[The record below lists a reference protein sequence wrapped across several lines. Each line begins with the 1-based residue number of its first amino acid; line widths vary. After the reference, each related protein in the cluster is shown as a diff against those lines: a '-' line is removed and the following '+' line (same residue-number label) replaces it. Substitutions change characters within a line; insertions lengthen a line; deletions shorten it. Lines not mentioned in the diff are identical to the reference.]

1 MREQQLQGASVLYA
15 CEGVLHYV
23 AHKHRLWGRCCTVKQ
38 RGRKTRHVIRNFH
51 VVWTRLPSDEV
62 VIEAGAR
69 ALRLYVERQAAQA
82 KKAEGEE

>member
-1 MREQQLQGASVLYA
+1 M
-15 CEGVLHYV
+15 
-23 AHKHRLWGRCCTVKQ
+23 KQ
-38 RGRKTRHVIRNFH
+38 RGNKPRHVVRNFH

-82 KKAEGEE
+82 KKAGNEE

>member
-1 MREQQLQGASVLYA
+1 M
-15 CEGVLHYV
+15 
-23 AHKHRLWGRCCTVKQ
+23 KQ
-38 RGRKTRHVIRNFH
+38 RGKKTRHVIRNFH

-82 KKAEGEE
+82 RKAEAEE